1 MEYESKQMTY
11 GQMSLF
17 DLVESASGVKLH
29 TAMIEAR
36 SNFEPLAK
44 SGVNSYFK
52 SGNKEHRFST
62 LKDIEDAIT
71 GAYTAQSLSV
81 RHQVLAVPM
90 NGQLSNVLR
99 TTIEHAPSGEFVS
112 SIIAMENA
120 GGPQNTG
127 SQITYYR
134 RYNLISLLNL
144 ESDDEDDGNAAQ
156 GNKGDKAAPKTKTP
170 SRSYEVFGLDGKVD
184 KTFTDW
190 NSFTKAIQPI
200 DKFSHSEA
208 WVTEQCKML
217 KEVSAWAKSQTKDQ
231 DDKVAALLGKLSDA
245 AGKLK
250 TEIEGQDT

>member
-1 MEYESKQMTY
+1 MEYETKQMTY

-36 SNFEPLAK
+36 SNFDPLAK

-112 SIIAMENA
+112 SIIVMENA

-127 SQITYYR
+127 
-134 RYNLISLLNL
+134 
-144 ESDDEDDGNAAQ
+144 
-156 GNKGDKAAPKTKTP
+156 
-170 SRSYEVFGLDGKVD
+170 
-184 KTFTDW
+184 
-190 NSFTKAIQPI
+190 
-200 DKFSHSEA
+200 
-208 WVTEQCKML
+208 
-217 KEVSAWAKSQTKDQ
+217 
-231 DDKVAALLGKLSDA
+231 
-245 AGKLK
+245 
-250 TEIEGQDT
+250 